1 MVSQL
6 CIPTQERGND
16 RTFDVIRHSARSEK
30 NLRHSS
36 QSEKSPAS
44 FCTERS
50 AVAESHE

>member
-30 NLRHSS
+30 TLRHSAR
-36 QSEKSPAS
+36 SEAQLQNLMSKQKN
-44 FCTERS
+44 
-50 AVAESHE
+50 